1 MNKLH
6 FDGKSMSRM
15 GSTIFEKKD
24 KLCFDGKSI
33 CKSCLF
39 FCAQFFFS
47 KVLSVVFSDR
57 KYIKE
62 DIVFGRIDI
71 RLVQIAK
78 HFHFKIRKNPLTY
91 NTVFS
96 MEPT

>member
-1 MNKLH
+1 MTENL
-6 FDGKSMSRM
+6 
-15 GSTIFEKKD
+15 GSTIFEKKTSCV
-24 KLCFDGKSI
+24 LTENQFASRVYFSVHNFSLANFDRI
-33 CKSCLF
+33 
-39 FCAQFFFS
+39 
-47 KVLSVVFSDR
+47 LSVVFLDR

-62 DIVFGRIDI
+62 DIVLGRIDI

>member
-6 FDGKSMSRM
+6 FDGKSR
-15 GSTIFEKKD
+15 FNYFRKKD

-33 CKSCLF
+33 CKSC
-39 FCAQFFFS
+39 FFS
-47 KVLSVVFSDR
+47 VHNFSLANFDRILSVVFSDR
-57 KYIKE
+57 KYIRE

-71 RLVQIAK
+71 RLVQTAK

>member
-6 FDGKSMSRM
+6 FDGKSR
-15 GSTIFEKKD
+15 FNYFRKKD
-24 KLCFDGKSI
+24 KLCFVGKSI

-39 FCAQFFFS
+39 FCAQFSLGKFDS
-47 KVLSVVFSDR
+47 ILSVVFSDR

-71 RLVQIAK
+71 RLVQMAK